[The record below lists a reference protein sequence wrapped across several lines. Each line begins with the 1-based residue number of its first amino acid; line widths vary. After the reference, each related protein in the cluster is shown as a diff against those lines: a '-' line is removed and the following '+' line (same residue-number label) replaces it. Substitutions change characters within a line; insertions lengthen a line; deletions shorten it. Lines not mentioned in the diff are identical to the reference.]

1 MGYKKNKINTQ
12 KVLYIFKIGLGLLIL
27 ILFCACKKEE
37 KMYKKEIFGYF
48 DTVHTI
54 ISYDKNEE
62 EFEKK
67 VQFYKK
73 NIENYHKL
81 YNIYESYE
89 GINNIKTIND
99 NAGIKEIKVDKKII
113 ELLDESIKWNKEISN
128 KVNISSG
135 NIIDEWSK
143 TKDGIIPL
151 KNKLEN
157 LKKCAKIENIE
168 INKEKETV
176 FIKEKC
182 TKINVGAVAKG
193 YAVEKVV
200 ESMKKEK
207 MDNFIISAGGNVKV
221 VGKRLVE
228 NDKIKDLTRCKKEFC
243 IGITAPI
250 YNNDILD
257 KNNSYKNKN
266 FIAKI
271 VGTDNSIV
279 TTGSYQRYN
288 VINGEIY
295 GHVVDLDELKPKNN
309 FGSVTI
315 ITKNSGLADF
325 LSTTLY
331 LLSYEEG
338 KNLVNKLENVEVIWA
353 FNDGTIKYSKNL
365 IENENIFIV
374 K

>member
-12 KVLYIFKIGLGLLIL
+12 KVLYILKIGLGLLIL

-81 YNIYESYE
+81 YNIYENYE

-113 ELLDESIKWNKEISN
+113 ELLDESIKWNKEINN